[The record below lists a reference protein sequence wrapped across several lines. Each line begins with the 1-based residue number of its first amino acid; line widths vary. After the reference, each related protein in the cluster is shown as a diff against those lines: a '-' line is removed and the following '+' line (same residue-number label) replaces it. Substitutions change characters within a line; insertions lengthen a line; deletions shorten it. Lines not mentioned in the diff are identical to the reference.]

1 MRLITAF
8 LLCTAVAVST
18 AHEHSHDH
26 GEHHAHD
33 HHDEDAHVDHSK
45 SMYSQEANE
54 EAAAVPEDPPAE
66 HEHDHHDHDHHDHD
80 HHDHD
85 HHDHDHHDHDHHDH
99 DHKDCDH
106 HDHDHSAKTPKSSG
120 GASST
125 IWAKALGST
134 LLISLAPILMLALI
148 PIDTSNPEHQ
158 SFLKVM
164 LAFAAGGL
172 LGDAYV
178 HFLLC

>member
-1 MRLITAF
+1 MRLISAF

-66 HEHDHHDHDHHDHD
+66 HEHDHHDHD